1 MKNLK
6 KILISL
12 TFSLLFGA
20 TAFAQYE
27 TPKGLEDLIDMKA
40 AYLDNE
46 LGMEGYTKV
55 NSSTGGDSIYQ
66 FWYNSNKNKCITVR
80 ISDGRVASI
89 VESPNDCSKNNKNYN
104 NNNRNYNNNSNK
116 VNVSDLVNKDAEYAI
131 REMKNRG
138 FNEVKKYSTN
148 GKTYRLWYN
157 GDTNQCIKTRSE
169 NKRIKSVEKS
179 SECNL

>member
-1 MKNLK
+1 
-6 KILISL
+6 
-12 TFSLLFGA
+12 
-20 TAFAQYE
+20 
-27 TPKGLEDLIDMKA
+27 MKA

-46 LGMEGYTKV
+46 LGMEGYKFIKTSK
-55 NSSTGGDSIYQ
+55 SGDSSYQ
-66 FWYNSNKNKCITVR
+66 NWYNSNKNKCITVR
-80 ISDGRVASI
+80 IVDGRVASI
-89 VESPNDCSKNNKNYN
+89 VDSPNDCSKNNNNYN
-104 NNNRNYNNNSNK
+104 NNYNNNRNYNNNSSK
-116 VNVSDLVNKDAEYAI
+116 VNVSDLVNKDAEYAN